1 MRIVLHIVPAPDF
14 AKRRELES
22 LFADLLIPGTAGYRG
37 EQSLPRLGELL
48 TQMQG
53 WGWRQGED
61 GQHGPSLY
69 QVRRFREYDDADLD
83 GLELLQLATPHPPI
97 RDLVFIPPDQWESL
111 GLVPPCSDYG
121 VSGVESRGL
130 PPTRVLTSNTDWFN
144 GIFVHEQTRLALAE
158 GGFSHLRFLP
168 FPLAREV
175 EIGGRYVVEIKPYP
189 KNRGPW
195 WIMDSTVRM
204 PIPSDTLRE
213 TTRQPGVYQA
223 PSEKCMPL
231 IEEGW
236 EDVELH
242 YRRSDLLSLFPF
254 DVARAR
260 SCNELAPIIV
270 NQRFR
275 HFCRDRGLQFTF
287 RPVRIE
293 ER

>member
-1 MRIVLHIVPAPDF
+1 MRVVLEIVPPTNF
-14 AKRRELES
+14 ARLRELES
-22 LFADLLIPGTAGYRG
+22 LFVDLLLPESGTFRC
-37 EQSLPRLGELL
+37 EQSNPRLASLL
-48 TQMQG
+48 DQMHS
-53 WGWRQGED
+53 WGWTQAED
-61 GQHGPSLY
+61 GQYGPGLY
-69 QVRRFREYDDADLD
+69 EVRRRRAYDDDDLD

-97 RDLVFIPPDQWESL
+97 RDLVHVPREQWESL

-121 VSGVESRGL
+121 VTGVQSRGL
-130 PPTRVLTSNTDWFN
+130 PPAGVLTSNRDGFV

-175 EIGGRYVVEIKPYP
+175 EIGGRYVTEIKPYP

-195 WIMDSTVRM
+195 WLVDSSKRLPV
-204 PIPSDTLRE
+204 PSDTLLERL
-213 TTRQPGVYQA
+213 PSGGYQA
-223 PSEKCMPL
+223 PSENDGPI
-231 IEEGW
+231 IEKGW

-242 YRRSDLLSLFPF
+242 YRRSDLSPLFPF

-260 SCNELAPIIV
+260 SRNQLSKIIV

-275 HFCRDRGLQFTF
+275 HFCRERGLQFTF

>member
-1 MRIVLHIVPAPDF
+1 MKVRVDVLLFGEQA
-14 AKRRELES
+14 RELKAK
-22 LFADLLIPGTAGYRG
+22 FADLTDPHGSGISCAEDHLRLKELIEHMHNLGWVHATDGPRDRGRYRI
-37 EQSLPRLGELL
+37 L
-48 TQMQG
+48 
-53 WGWRQGED
+53 
-61 GQHGPSLY
+61 
-69 QVRRFREYDDADLD
+69 RRREYDDADLD

-97 RDLVFIPPDQWESL
+97 LDMVFIQREQWESL
-111 GLVPPCSDYG
+111 GLVPPCPDYG
-121 VSGVESRGL
+121 VTGVQSRGL
-130 PPTRVLTSNTDWFN
+130 PPAGVLTSHGHRLF
-144 GIFVHEQTRLALAE
+144 GIFVHEQTRVALAE

-175 EIGGRYVVEIKPYP
+175 EIGGRDVAEIKPYP

-195 WIMDSTVRM
+195 WMMDSTVRM
-204 PIPSDTLRE
+204 PIPSDTLLE

-231 IEEGW
+231 IEKGW

-242 YRRSDLLSLFPF
+242 YRRSDLASLPPF

-260 SCNELAPIIV
+260 SCNERAPIIV

-275 HFCRDRGLQFTF
+275 QFCRERGLQFTF